1 MSLNREN
8 KHYDYLVI
16 GGGSGGLASAKRVG
30 LYGAKVGL
38 IESSGRLG
46 GTCVNV
52 GCVPKKVMFNTAS
65 VSETLEDASHYGFNI
80 KEISKFDWPSIKHKR
95 DEYIKRLNKIY
106 ENNMKKANVELI
118 EGHASFVSKNVVKVK
133 QENGECETI
142 HADHILIATGGRPII
157 PNIPGN
163 ELAIDSDGFFALKEQ
178 PKSVAVI
185 GTGYIG
191 VELAG
196 IFNTLGTKTTLFSRS
211 GEILRSFDPIIK
223 KVLYNDLQKEGI
235 RILTNAKVC
244 SLSRHCE
251 SDPITVEFSSN
262 ETQDKKE
269 QFDVVL
275 YAVGRRPN
283 SDGLNLEEIGVKLN
297 SHGYIMVD
305 EFQNTDAENVYAL
318 GDVCG
323 VAQLTPVAIAAGRRL
338 ADRLFGPSQFKN
350 SKLDYENIPTIVFH
364 GTCGTVGL
372 TEPQAKQKYGEENI
386 KLQGFAVAVKMGATK
401 ADFDNTVAL
410 HPTAAE
416 ELALNINNSDGGK
429 AKKSRSVSDAERRR
443 RRQQR
448 ILGEAGNR
456 LSKINYTHTS
466 LGGEAAGSGGGHSTR
481 TTPRT
486 SRRSS
491 PLPSGR
497 SSPTKEDVFDSP
509 FSRSRRNTGNFEGG
523 GVSDSNNYFN
533 TLQST
538 LSSSPDNI
546 NLSSFSTDNN
556 NSSPA
561 PHIRVSEDN
570 TESEFSAI
578 SKRLNSVLESEEQ
591 LAYDN
596 QENNEFYKSMIG
608 NSIYQGKN
616 SSTASLESSFGG
628 GGSGWTRFYYLNYEK
643 PGEIL
648 DIHQIPSMPLFW
660 YFITAELILQS
671 TRLLLQRDQP
681 LQGST
686 LGNLAANL
694 PEPFP
699 DIIKIL
705 LKHRLIWN
713 SLWEDICVLIFIVG
727 LVIAISP
734 ILSYFD

>member
-1 MSLNREN
+1 MVTLNVCN
-8 KHYDYLVI
+8 DIPPFLKDVF
-16 GGGSGGLASAKRVG
+16 
-30 LYGAKVGL
+30 
-38 IESSGRLG
+38 
-46 GTCVNV
+46 
-52 GCVPKKVMFNTAS
+52 KK
-65 VSETLEDASHYGFNI
+65 TL
-80 KEISKFDWPSIKHKR
+80 PSI
-95 DEYIKRLNKIY
+95 
-106 ENNMKKANVELI
+106 
-118 EGHASFVSKNVVKVK
+118 G
-133 QENGECETI
+133 
-142 HADHILIATGGRPII
+142 
-157 PNIPGN
+157 
-163 ELAIDSDGFFALKEQ
+163 
-178 PKSVAVI
+178 KS
-185 GTGYIG
+185 TSCG
-191 VELAG
+191 VEQ
-196 IFNTLGTKTTLFSRS
+196 FSTLCTTKL
-211 GEILRSFDPIIK
+211 LWP
-223 KVLYNDLQKEGI
+223 
-235 RILTNAKVC
+235 
-244 SLSRHCE
+244 
-251 SDPITVEFSSN
+251 
-262 ETQDKKE
+262 
-269 QFDVVL
+269 
-275 YAVGRRPN
+275 
-283 SDGLNLEEIGVKLN
+283 
-297 SHGYIMVD
+297 
-305 EFQNTDAENVYAL
+305 
-318 GDVCG
+318 
-323 VAQLTPVAIAAGRRL
+323 
-338 ADRLFGPSQFKN
+338 
-350 SKLDYENIPTIVFH
+350 
-364 GTCGTVGL
+364 
-372 TEPQAKQKYGEENI
+372 
-386 KLQGFAVAVKMGATK
+386 
-401 ADFDNTVAL
+401 
-410 HPTAAE
+410 
-416 ELALNINNSDGGK
+416 
-429 AKKSRSVSDAERRR
+429 KKSRSVSDAERRR

>member
-1 MSLNREN
+1 MPRTLDQEILNEHAN
-8 KHYDYLVI
+8 L
-16 GGGSGGLASAKRVG
+16 
-30 LYGAKVGL
+30 
-38 IESSGRLG
+38 
-46 GTCVNV
+46 T
-52 GCVPKKVMFNTAS
+52 T
-65 VSETLEDASHYGFNI
+65 TGFSYSNYYQ
-80 KEISKFDWPSIKHKR
+80 S
-95 DEYIKRLNKIY
+95 YT
-106 ENNMKKANVELI
+106 I
-118 EGHASFVSKNVVKVK
+118 EG
-133 QENGECETI
+133 
-142 HADHILIATGGRPII
+142 
-157 PNIPGN
+157 
-163 ELAIDSDGFFALKEQ
+163 
-178 PKSVAVI
+178 
-185 GTGYIG
+185 
-191 VELAG
+191 
-196 IFNTLGTKTTLFSRS
+196 
-211 GEILRSFDPIIK
+211 
-223 KVLYNDLQKEGI
+223 
-235 RILTNAKVC
+235 
-244 SLSRHCE
+244 
-251 SDPITVEFSSN
+251 
-262 ETQDKKE
+262 
-269 QFDVVL
+269 
-275 YAVGRRPN
+275 
-283 SDGLNLEEIGVKLN
+283 
-297 SHGYIMVD
+297 
-305 EFQNTDAENVYAL
+305 
-318 GDVCG
+318 
-323 VAQLTPVAIAAGRRL
+323 
-338 ADRLFGPSQFKN
+338 
-350 SKLDYENIPTIVFH
+350 
-364 GTCGTVGL
+364 
-372 TEPQAKQKYGEENI
+372 
-386 KLQGFAVAVKMGATK
+386 
-401 ADFDNTVAL
+401 
-410 HPTAAE
+410 
-416 ELALNINNSDGGK
+416 DGGK

-628 GGSGWTRFYYLNYEK
+628 GGSEYQYS
-643 PGEIL
+643 PQ
-648 DIHQIPSMPLFW
+648 HQQFPEQLEQMPLPFPP
-660 YFITAELILQS
+660 FLNPDMKIFPF
-671 TRLLLQRDQP
+671 DQP